1 MLLKE
6 RIAWGRPPFTGVLRR
21 APWRALVALAVAAIV
36 VLSGSPADAHPLGN
50 FSVNRYARVEVS
62 GPTVRIYYV
71 LDAAEIPAFQERRAV
86 EADEEAFLRSRVA
99 SIGDALELR
108 VDGERLALS
117 PVDQSLEQP
126 DGQGGLRTL
135 RVAAIYEATLPAG
148 EGERQLTLADGNE
161 PDRLG
166 WREIVTVARGD
177 ARLERTDAPT
187 SDVSDELRDYPR
199 DLTQSPLDLRS
210 ASMTFEAGTT
220 DAAVAP
226 LPTAAAAR
234 DLPGGTFAAL
244 ITREG
249 VGAGVLA
256 GMVAVA
262 VAVGAGHA
270 LLPGHGKTVM
280 AAYLVGTKGRPIDAV
295 LLGVIVSFMHTASV
309 LVLGLVLFRVGRDAA
324 LDRWYPALTAV
335 SGLLAAALGVWL
347 LTGRLRRYRLV
358 RAHRAALAD
367 HHHHEHE
374 HEHHHEHEHDH
385 GHHHGPGGHTH
396 ELPPDVAP
404 LSRRGLVLLATSGG
418 IVPSPTAVIV
428 IVSAFSLGRVPLGL
442 VLIGAFSIGLA
453 VTLTAVG
460 LALVFGRRVLERH
473 WPGRSIDLLPV
484 LGAVALVGF
493 GLILTARGL
502 TGNI

>member
-1 MLLKE
+1 
-6 RIAWGRPPFTGVLRR
+6 
-21 APWRALVALAVAAIV
+21 
-36 VLSGSPADAHPLGN
+36 
-50 FSVNRYARVEVS
+50 
-62 GPTVRIYYV
+62 
-71 LDAAEIPAFQERRAV
+71 
-86 EADEEAFLRSRVA
+86 
-99 SIGDALELR
+99 
-108 VDGERLALS
+108 
-117 PVDQSLEQP
+117 
-126 DGQGGLRTL
+126 
-135 RVAAIYEATLPAG
+135 
-148 EGERQLTLADGNE
+148 
-161 PDRLG
+161 
-166 WREIVTVARGD
+166 
-177 ARLERTDAPT
+177 
-187 SDVSDELRDYPR
+187 
-199 DLTQSPLDLRS
+199 
-210 ASMTFEAGTT
+210 
-220 DAAVAP
+220 
-226 LPTAAAAR
+226 
-234 DLPGGTFAAL
+234 
-244 ITREG
+244 
-249 VGAGVLA
+249 
-256 GMVAVA
+256 MVAVA

-358 RAHRAALAD
+358 RAHRTAVAD
-367 HHHHEHE
+367 HHHEHDHGHDHVHETDHHHEHE
-374 HEHHHEHEHDH
+374 HHDHDH

-493 GLILTARGL
+493 GLVLTARGL